1 MKQQNL
7 FSILLAFLIGQA
19 IQLVTVALGR
29 YLYVSDIVVVCIAVA
44 IMTSAVVVLSSVFTT
59 MENGVAGSHARKT
72 FGPNPLRPVSYAKRP
87 ALDTDPEDIDEID
100 KNTVKDLFK
109 GEKRSVGI

>member
-7 FSILLAFLIGQA
+7 LSILLAFLIGQA

-44 IMTSAVVVLSSVFTT
+44 IMTTAVVVLSSVFTV
-59 MENGVAGSHARKT
+59 MENSVQGAHRKT

-100 KNTVKDLFK
+100 KNMVKDLFK
-109 GEKRSVGI
+109 GEKTSVGI